1 MSFNYVD
8 AFNSSSNLTFQSK
21 EHDNSVELQGRICYI
36 FLLDRKKT
44 EISEVYNEAV
54 NGRIYLPHFEQR
66 ALYNTNEWQ
75 NVINFNNF
83 METEETQNFE
93 FNFARM
99 VCNIRDLK
107 DRKAGTLTI
116 RNISDEVLHLKIE
129 DNKLIVSSLHFV
141 ELLNLDLKK
150 YRSIK
155 SLMIDVEKKC
165 SIIKMNYSGDEEEAE
180 NISSINIKLYPNR
193 KEEIIVNDR
202 VYQNCGDVINSGD
215 LILTDKRKLYQVNS
229 AYPSGTQINEYTSWT
244 CKCNVIDLA
253 LSNLPDDYKK
263 IVTRNQYALP
273 KTDTRP

>member
-1 MSFNYVD
+1 
-8 AFNSSSNLTFQSK
+8 
-21 EHDNSVELQGRICYI
+21 
-36 FLLDRKKT
+36 
-44 EISEVYNEAV
+44 
-54 NGRIYLPHFEQR
+54 
-66 ALYNTNEWQ
+66 
-75 NVINFNNF
+75 
-83 METEETQNFE
+83 
-93 FNFARM
+93 
-99 VCNIRDLK
+99 
-107 DRKAGTLTI
+107 
-116 RNISDEVLHLKIE
+116 
-129 DNKLIVSSLHFV
+129 
-141 ELLNLDLKK
+141 
-150 YRSIK
+150 
-155 SLMIDVEKKC
+155 MIDVEKKC